1 MNIKVEDSSGNIFQ
15 DLGFPDAERH
25 LAKAK
30 IASQIYDLIKKK
42 KLSQAKAA
50 KLLKITQPK
59 VSCLLRGRLSGFS
72 LEKLLQFL
80 NILGQDV
87 KISTT
92 PSSSGTG
99 HVIVNPSIS

>member
-1 MNIKVEDSSGNIFQ
+1 M
-15 DLGFPDAERH
+15 
-25 LAKAK
+25 
-30 IASQIYDLIKKK
+30 
-42 KLSQAKAA
+42 
-50 KLLKITQPK
+50 TQPK

-92 PSSSGTG
+92 PSRSRTG
-99 HVIVNPSIS
+99 HVIVTPKPSMAAMGR